1 MIDFNFPPMIINAYL
16 KSKIGTNPEPGF
28 PFALQF
34 SPTTPTDI
42 DEFTEQFPSGD
53 AFCVYD
59 RMFRM
64 RRGPFPHIKCEQVL
78 YYFYCPPPSGT
89 DKTSIAILSE
99 ITQRIY
105 DLLDNGDES
114 AQDIN
119 SWVSSNR
126 TSDPTLANMS
136 IIPVFHAFKIY
147 QLEETR
153 DIIDFGTARTW
164 AGNKM
169 IIDYDYHVPK

>member
-1 MIDFNFPPMIINAYL
+1 MIDFNFPPMVVNAYL
-16 KSKIGTNPEPGF
+16 KSKIGSDFE
-28 PFALQF
+28 LQF

-42 DEFTEQFPSGD
+42 NEFTEQFPSGN

-64 RRGPFPHIKCEQVL
+64 RRGPFPHIKCEQIL
-78 YYFYCPPPSGT
+78 YYFYCPPSGT
-89 DKTSIAILSE
+89 DISSIAMLSE
-99 ITQRIY
+99 ITQGIY

-126 TSDPTLANMS
+126 ASDPTLSNMS
-136 IIPVFHAFKIY
+136 IIPVFHTFKIY

-164 AGNKM
+164 AGNKI

>member
-1 MIDFNFPPMIINAYL
+1 MIDFNFPPMVVNAYL
-16 KSKIGTNPEPGF
+16 KSKIDPDLVTGSGF
-28 PFALQF
+28 ELQF

-42 DEFTEQFPSGD
+42 NEFTEQFPSGD

-64 RRGPFPHIKCEQVL
+64 RRGPFPHIKCEQIL
-78 YYFYCPPPSGT
+78 YYFYCPPSRT
-89 DKTSIAILSE
+89 DISPIAILSE
-99 ITQRIY
+99 ISQRIY
-105 DLLDNGDES
+105 HLLDKGDES

-126 TSDPTLANMS
+126 ASDPTLSNMS
-136 IIPVFHAFKIY
+136 IIPVFHTFKIY
-147 QLEETR
+147 QHEETR

-164 AGNKM
+164 AGNKI
-169 IIDYDYHVPK
+169 IIDYDYHVPE

>member
-1 MIDFNFPPMIINAYL
+1 MIEFNFPPMVVNAYL
-16 KSKIGTNPEPGF
+16 KSKIGSDIETGPDLD
-28 PFALQF
+28 LQF

-42 DEFTEQFPSGD
+42 NEFTEQFPSGD

-64 RRGPFPHIKCEQVL
+64 RRGPFPHIKSEQVL
-78 YYFYCPPPSGT
+78 YYFYCPPSGT
-89 DKTSIAILSE
+89 DISPIAILSE
-99 ITQRIY
+99 ITQGIY
-105 DLLDNGDES
+105 HLLDNGDES

-126 TSDPTLANMS
+126 ASDPTLSNMS
-136 IIPVFHAFKIY
+136 VIPVFHTFKIY

-164 AGNKM
+164 AGNKI
-169 IIDYDYHVPK
+169 IIDYDYHVPE